1 MATIRGEGRL
11 RHHFWGDYFATIA
24 IAFKD
29 AASANDA
36 LPLFPGF
43 KPGKDPSALVFHG
56 GGEAFETAK
65 ASIKKVRVP
74 LLNSKQAAL
83 FPIDDPIDSVSR
95 SVDLGPIFEI
105 EIEVTPA
112 EQTSWF

>member
-36 LPLFPGF
+36 LRLFPGF

-65 ASIKKVRVP
+65 AAITKVRVA
-74 LLNSKQAAL
+74 LSDSKRAAM

-95 SVDLGPIFEI
+95 SIDVGPIFEV
-105 EIEVTPA
+105 EVEVAPA